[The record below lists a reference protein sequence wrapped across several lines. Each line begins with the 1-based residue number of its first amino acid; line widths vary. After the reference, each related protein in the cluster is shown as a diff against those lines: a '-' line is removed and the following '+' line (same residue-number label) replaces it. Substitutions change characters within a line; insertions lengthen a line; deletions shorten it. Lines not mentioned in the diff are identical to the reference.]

1 MDIHPDLY
9 HPQLSA
15 RNLSLQNYTIFYCDN
30 SFLTL
35 IADVDVRRI
44 MALIVAIVHKHQNA
58 VKHANRW
65 QSNDSF

>member
-1 MDIHPDLY
+1 
-9 HPQLSA
+9 
-15 RNLSLQNYTIFYCDN
+15 
-30 SFLTL
+30 LTL

-65 QSNDSF
+65 QSNASF